1 MNNSAEDKFW
11 LDTCMISF
19 AMKDNPVVNQ
29 NLKNAEQNGND
40 IVIPPVA
47 YYEVKRGLMSI
58 NATKRM
64 SKFVKICKD
73 YLVGQMDNSIL
84 EEAANIYAEL
94 KPQGINIDDNDLYI
108 AAYCKIHGLTLV
120 TNNTKHFENIA
131 GLSLADWS
139 VEP

>member
-1 MNNSAEDKFW
+1 MNNSAKERFG
-11 LDTCMISF
+11 LDACTLSF
-19 AMKDNPVVNQ
+19 AMKGNPVVTQ
-29 NLKNAEQNGND
+29 NLDNARQNGTA
-40 IVIPPVA
+40 IKIPPVA
-47 YYEVKRGLMSI
+47 YYEVKRGFMSV

-64 SKFVKICKD
+64 SEFAEMCKE
-73 YLVGQMDNSIL
+73 YSVGQMDNSIL

-108 AAYCKIHGLTLV
+108 ASYCKIHGLTLV

-131 GLSLADWS
+131 GLSLVDWS